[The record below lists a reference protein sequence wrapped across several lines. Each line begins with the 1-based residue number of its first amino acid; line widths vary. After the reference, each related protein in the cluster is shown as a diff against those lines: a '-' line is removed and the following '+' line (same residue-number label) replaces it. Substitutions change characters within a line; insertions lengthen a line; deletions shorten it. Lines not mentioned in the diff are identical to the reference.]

1 MDMFKYLGNADLC
14 YNGKYSN
21 QLTEGHRSASFFVRK
36 RGTILLKYGVLVIS
50 HGSRNEKWVH
60 LVDDAVSAMQV
71 PRGIP
76 VYSSFLEIVE
86 GRLIQDGITHL
97 ESLGITVPLFISSGS
112 THIDEISYAL
122 GVKPEPVLPT
132 DMTPFAIQATI
143 HFTAPI
149 DDDPIIAQILYE
161 KMKPLSKTPAEEI
174 VLLVGHGSIERNF
187 HILWRRGLE
196 KLASRVKECG
206 GFDEV
211 DVAMLLPDQ
220 ITRKM
225 NYWREL
231 KPHYTVLVVP
241 VFLSEGYFTN
251 EVIPERLQGYT
262 YQYNGRSLLPHP
274 LVARWLERQTAL
286 FWSEHDQ

>member
-1 MDMFKYLGNADLC
+1 M
-14 YNGKYSN
+14 
-21 QLTEGHRSASFFVRK
+21 
-36 RGTILLKYGVLVIS
+36 LKYGVLVIS

-60 LVDDAVSAMQV
+60 LVDEAVNAMQI
-71 PRGIP
+71 PDGIP
-76 VYSSFLEIVE
+76 VYASFLEIVE

-97 ESLGITVPLFISSGS
+97 ESLGVTDIIAVPLFISSGS

-132 DMTPFAIQATI
+132 DMTPFAIQAKL
-143 HFTAPI
+143 HFTNPI

-161 KMKPLSKTPAEEI
+161 KMKPLSLKPAEEI
-174 VLLVGHGSIERNF
+174 VLLVGHGSVERNF

-196 KLASRVKECG
+196 RLASRLKEYG
-206 GFDEV
+206 DFDEV

-220 ITRKM
+220 IDRKM
-225 NYWREL
+225 NHWLKL
-231 KPHYTVLVVP
+231 KPNHMVLVVP

-262 YQYNGRSLLPHP
+262 YKYNGSSLLPHP
-274 LVARWLERQTAL
+274 LVARWLERQTAI
-286 FWSEHDQ
+286 FWERV